1 MQGHQYT
8 SWPNH
13 YYLHKCNCCFPGHH
27 PSEHVCP
34 ITSLPNSP
42 ILSMPEPTYI
52 SDSSSFSSCPQNYS
66 PKYPQNFSSNSP
78 KYPQNYPSNSQNTSR
93 NNQNTT
99 SFHQYRHNSDASNS
113 NLSQNIDNLN
123 YQQQC
128 PSNNNPLSDP
138 ILNRLSNLFLLN
150 TLSTFLSRAGSR
162 IRRHNLSFTSSS
174 HTNLEEFTV
183 VIPVLDNKTKRKS
196 LNDSPMKNP
205 PFWKRLFWMILTVL
219 NVYSFIGSIILMT
232 ILSIN
237 GNITK
242 SFSETHYIIIAIGT
256 LEFAPRLMNIY
267 QIHLY
272 TNGRIGYF
280 EALAIMFGKKELYL
294 LYGKHHITYKQVS
307 NILWGLIKR
316 AVYFADRHADYLP

>member
-1 MQGHQYT
+1 
-8 SWPNH
+8 
-13 YYLHKCNCCFPGHH
+13 
-27 PSEHVCP
+27 
-34 ITSLPNSP
+34 
-42 ILSMPEPTYI
+42 MPEPTYI
-52 SDSSSFSSCPQNYS
+52 SDSSSFSSCPQNYSQNYSSNS

-99 SFHQYRHNSDASNS
+99 SYRHNSDASNS

-123 YQQQC
+123 YQHQC

-219 NVYSFIGSIILMT
+219 NVYSFIGT
-232 ILSIN
+232 
-237 GNITK
+237 
-242 SFSETHYIIIAIGT
+242 IGT

-307 NILWGLIKR
+307 NVSYTSDALTFIYWAFLSFMLVSEIQKNLGNTIDYILLHNRLDFLMFTLLSVITLIILKILWGLIKR